1 MELKNFEC
9 QLAKAQLAR
18 YLKGGAI
25 SDEALEALEAHLA
38 ECEDCQVE
46 ILKHRAEAAAQA
58 PAPTAPQQ
66 AVVETKPQEPAAQE
80 SDAESITKRS
90 KFNLRD
96 ALLAKIQNLPTNVRP
111 IVLSTA
117 LALVLVLMSWIAND
131 PTKVFGPRASADPK
145 KVVASGVVKS
155 DELTAADRERSRF
168 TANNPNNSNPT
179 KTAVP
184 PTKPAVKPVENKPNP
199 TVPAKPAVKPAS
211 KPTPRT
217 TTKPAPHTSSRPVVN
232 HRRTTPTKPKATTKP
247 RKPTPKPTPR
257 TKTPPKPSSGIVVY
271 DEHGK
276 RIN

>member
-46 ILKHRAEAAAQA
+46 ILKHRAEAAAQR
-58 PAPTAPQQ
+58 PAQTAPQQ
-66 AVVETKPQEPAAQE
+66 AVVKSRPDEPPAQEPE
-80 SDAESITKRS
+80 SETSSKRS

-96 ALLAKIQNLPTNVRP
+96 ALLSKIQTLPTNVRP
-111 IVLSTA
+111 IVLSSA

-155 DELTAADRERSRF
+155 DELSVADRERSRF
-168 TANNPNNSNPT
+168 TSKKPSNSNPT

-184 PTKPAVKPVENKPNP
+184 PTKPAAKPVESKPSPKMPVKPV
-199 TVPAKPAVKPAS
+199 VKPAP
-211 KPTPRT
+211 KPTPRIT
-217 TTKPAPHTSSRPVVN
+217 SRPAPRTSSRPLTT
-232 HRRTTPTKPKATTKP
+232 HRRLSPTKPKGTARTS
-247 RKPTPKPTPR
+247 KPTPKPNPR
-257 TKTPPKPSSGIVVY
+257 AKTPTKPSSGIVVY